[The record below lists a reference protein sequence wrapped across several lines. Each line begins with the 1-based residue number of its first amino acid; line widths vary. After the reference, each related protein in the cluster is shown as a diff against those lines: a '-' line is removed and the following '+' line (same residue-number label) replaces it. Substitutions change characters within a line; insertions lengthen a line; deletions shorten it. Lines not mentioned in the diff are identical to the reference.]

1 MIGGNNLSLSREC
14 LYAEPD
20 MDQFQFRPAN
30 QIDSD
35 LQLVDGFNDKELA
48 SLEQALGSRNSNLR
62 DAEKGVV
69 TRSGN
74 TLAVEGEEEDDDE
87 KGSMSLL
94 TATSNK
100 SVGDLTVECGATN
113 ITGYGQ

>member
-1 MIGGNNLSLSREC
+1 M
-14 LYAEPD
+14 
-20 MDQFQFRPAN
+20 
-30 QIDSD
+30 
-35 LQLVDGFNDKELA
+35 DGFNCTRDDRDEKELA
-48 SLEQALGSRNSNLR
+48 SLEQALGSRNSNLC
-62 DAEKGVV
+62 DAEEGLV

-74 TLAVEGEEEDDDE
+74 TLPVEAEEEDDDE